1 MTKKTLYAILGTPET
16 ARIEEIRQAYEQR
29 MAGLDPSDTILQ
41 TAIKDAWDILS
52 NPQRRERYDASLRRA
67 RAQDEVAIEYVEV
80 SGSGKMPY
88 VIGALVLLIAAGWYF
103 FHKPAKPAP
112 QMTTPA
118 VLAQDNGTQPETTTP
133 NTPAALPGSAKGL
146 TPEELFSRASNSIA
160 RINVFNGSGQQL
172 SIGSGVVIDNG
183 TVITNCHVTR
193 GGAAIKVKM
202 QNAQYD
208 ASIQV
213 ADEQHDLCKLS
224 VPQLRAPSV
233 SIGRVSSLKVGQKVF
248 AIGSPHGLDLTISDG
263 LISSL
268 RDASDGTYIQTTAPV
283 SPGSS
288 GGGLFDETGQ
298 LVGIVTFQ
306 DRSGQNLNFAIPA
319 DWILSMSASS
329 GHDSSR
335 YSATRP
341 EADSSNASDNLIVGD
356 WHCFGPL
363 TGRGLDMTFAGN
375 GVVSGSMDGKP
386 FMGRYYMQGKQ
397 ITLFSDVFQIE
408 ELSTTRLVMSQGS
421 GHRLVCNH

>member
-1 MTKKTLYAILGTPET
+1 MTKKTLYAILGAPET

-29 MAGLDPSDTILQ
+29 MAGLEPSDTILQ

-67 RAQDEVAIEYVEV
+67 RAQDEMAIEYVEDT
-80 SGSGKMPY
+80 GSSKTPFI
-88 VIGALVLLIAAGWYF
+88 IGALIVLVAAGWYF
-103 FHKPAKPAP
+103 FRKPTQSAP
-112 QMTTPA
+112 KMTAPV
-118 VLAQDNGTQPETTTP
+118 VLAQENEAQPTAINVQ
-133 NTPAALPGSAKGL
+133 NTPAAAPGSTKGL
-146 TPEELFSRASNSIA
+146 TPEELFARASNSIA

-172 SIGSGVVIDNG
+172 SIGSGVVIDSG
-183 TVITNCHVTR
+183 TVITNCHVTQ
-193 GGAAIKVKM
+193 GGASIKVKM
-202 QNAQYD
+202 QNSQYD

-319 DWILSMSASS
+319 EWINTMSAST
-329 GHDSSR
+329 GHDNSR
-335 YSATRP
+335 YSTRP
-341 EADSSNASDNLIVGD
+341 ETESSNTADDLIVGD

-363 TGRGLDMTFAGN
+363 TGRGLDVTFAGN
-375 GVVSGSMDGKP
+375 GVVSGSLDGKP

-408 ELSTTRLVMSQGS
+408 ELSTARLVMSQGS
-421 GHRLVCNH
+421 GRRLVCNH